1 MDLPRVLTIAGFI
14 LCHII
19 ELNLYLWRE
28 VYRKPSGT
36 RSFSNFYFDKHS
48 GSGKPGSM
56 THSDDRE
63 VNLTNGRP
71 LMPIKNVSMVKY
83 FETLSIHYKMIF
95 QP

>member
-1 MDLPRVLTIAGFI
+1 MPHHRAQLIYDEKYTV
-14 LCHII
+14 
-19 ELNLYLWRE
+19 NLH
-28 VYRKPSGT
+28 VPVV
-36 RSFSNFYFDKHS
+36 FSNFYFDKHL

-83 FETLSIHYKMIF
+83 FKSLSIHYKMIF